1 MNKKIFFALS
11 VAVVAIAAIGTVSA
25 FDLSDLGSFFGM
37 TPQDQTV
44 TIDGENFTI
53 PGTFKENENVS
64 KNGTVNDY
72 YLFKCTEYGQ
82 GYINDTNYINILI
95 FDYDT
100 TELGDDLINYMN
112 GTSKDISGVKGF
124 LYSDDIGYT
133 YSYAKDNK
141 VISIQSDNE
150 ELIAPVIA

>member
-11 VAVVAIAAIGTVSA
+11 VAVVAIVAVGTVSA
-25 FDLSDLGSFFGM
+25 FDFSDLGSMFGM
-37 TPQDQTV
+37 APPDQNI
-44 TIDGENFTI
+44 TIDGETFTI

-64 KNGTVNDY
+64 DNGTVSDY
-72 YLFKCTEYGQ
+72 YVFKCTDYKQ
-82 GYINDTNYINILI
+82 GFINDTNYINILI
-95 FDYDT
+95 SDYDT
-100 TELGDDLINYMN
+100 YNPGEDLINYMN

-133 YSYAKDNK
+133 YTYAKGNK

>member
-11 VAVVAIAAIGTVSA
+11 VALVAIAAIGTVSA
-25 FDLSDLGSFFGM
+25 FDLGSLFGM
-37 TPQDQTV
+37 APEDQTV

-53 PGTFKENENVS
+53 PGTFVENEQVN
-64 KNGTVNDY
+64 NTGTVNEY
-72 YLFKCTEYGQ
+72 YVLKCTEYAK
-82 GYINDTNYINILI
+82 GYVNETNYINILI
-95 FDYDT
+95 SDFET
-100 TELGDDLINYMN
+100 TDLGDEIINYMN
-112 GTSKDISGVKGF
+112 GTSKDISGVKGY
-124 LYSDDIGYT
+124 LYSDDTGYT